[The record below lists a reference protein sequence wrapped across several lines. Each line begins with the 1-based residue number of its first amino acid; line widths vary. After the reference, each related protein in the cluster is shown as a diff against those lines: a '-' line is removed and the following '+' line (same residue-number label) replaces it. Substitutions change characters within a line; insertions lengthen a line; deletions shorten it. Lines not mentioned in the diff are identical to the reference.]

1 MSIDLTISNWQ
12 QCPTKSTTRVVNS
25 SKRCDQC
32 KLKYQPTSVV
42 CTGPLH
48 IGIFCWDCWTK
59 EEWTCT
65 TCKCQPSDKN
75 VVGCDVCGQWT
86 HIGCQDTLPCDSGE
100 YTCKKCRSKS
110 DCVLLKSN
118 IFDLQQEVQQHV
130 RDKQNLQDC
139 LLDAEGV
146 KKHLLKEIKTNRA
159 DYSHLKDASLML
171 ETSLEQVKKT
181 CSKHQQNVTKI
192 VACNRM
198 LENEFK
204 THQSEKRECEDKLHA
219 FYASEIEELKKN
231 RSDEHVANKQ
241 ELEVYKARN
250 NALEN
255 EVVKLKSEYD
265 KFKKNNSK
273 HLKRARE
280 EHIDMERIYHLAK
293 KRHVAW
299 NTSFPAWMD
308 NDKRDL
314 WSKHECAR
322 RTVLGRTSY
331 IAKNPKSSEF
341 ENVTALF
348 DYLSRHN

>member
-1 MSIDLTISNWQ
+1 MSTDLTISSWQ
-12 QCPTKSTTRVVNS
+12 QCPTNSTTRVVNS

-32 KLKYQPTSVV
+32 KLSKCSTSVV

-65 TCKCQPSDKN
+65 TCKCQPSDKD
-75 VVGCDVCGQWT
+75 VVGCDVCGKWT
-86 HIGCQDTLPCDSGE
+86 HIGCQDTLTCDSGE

-118 IFDLQQEVQQHV
+118 IFDLQQEIHLLKEDHRQVLLTCGVHRRSSV
-130 RDKQNLQDC
+130 RDKQ
-139 LLDAEGV
+139 
-146 KKHLLKEIKTNRA
+146 KWM
-159 DYSHLKDASLML
+159 ML
-171 ETSLEQVKKT
+171 ETSLEQVTKT
-181 CSKHQQNVTKI
+181 CSKHQQNATRTL
-192 VACNRM
+192 AANRM
-198 LENEFK
+198 LENKFK
-204 THQSEKRECEDKLHA
+204 THQSEKRECEDNLHA

-231 RSDEHVANKQ
+231 LSDEHVANKQ

-255 EVVKLKSEYD
+255 EVTKLKSEYD

-280 EHIDMERIYHLAK
+280 EHIDMERIYHLSK

-314 WSKHECAR
+314 WSKHGCAR